1 MNNTKYVSKTLICLA
16 AIGTGLSYI
25 RSFKNKDSNNKDS
38 NNKDSNDNNID
49 NIFYK
54 KNDEKLIY
62 TEEERK
68 NIFDE
73 FKKKNNLNIIHEK
86 KDEENKTTINNDSN
100 INDSNIYNLINSE
113 LKITEKKDIYLFNTN
128 KKCNYK
134 IIIEFD
140 YNKLFDDNK
149 LFDIEITLNNF
160 SYIIKNN
167 ILNNK
172 INIIFDNI
180 IFNEND
186 CQKLELKN
194 INDNIN
200 INIFIKESL
209 INIYN
214 NGIFII
220 NKYPY
225 YFENNYLPNSLK
237 EFIICD

>member
-25 RSFKNKDSNNKDS
+25 RSFKNKESINSDNK
-38 NNKDSNDNNID
+38 NNID
-49 NIFYK
+49 NIFEK
-54 KNDEKLIY
+54 KNNDKLIY

-68 NIFDE
+68 NIFNE

-86 KDEENKTTINNDSN
+86 KDEENKIIIN
-100 INDSNIYNLINSE
+100 NDSNIYNLINSE
-113 LKITEKKDIYLFNTN
+113 LKISEKKDIYLFNTN

-140 YNKLFDDNK
+140 VNKLSADNK
-149 LFDIEITLNNF
+149 LFDIEIILNNF
-160 SYIIKNN
+160 KYFIKNNIFNN

-186 CQKLELKN
+186 YQKLELKN
-194 INDNIN
+194 INNIINDN
-200 INIFIKESL
+200 INIFIKEST

-237 EFIICD
+237 EYIIYD